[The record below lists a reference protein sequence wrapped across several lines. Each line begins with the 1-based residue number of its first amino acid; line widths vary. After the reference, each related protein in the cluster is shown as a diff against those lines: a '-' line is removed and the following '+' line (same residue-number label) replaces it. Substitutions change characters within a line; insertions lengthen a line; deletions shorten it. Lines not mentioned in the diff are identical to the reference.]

1 MSSFEF
7 SDEMLVSRMQHTS
20 LEQYQEHF
28 FCSPARSAGVVSDK
42 DAEARFAPKK
52 THISL
57 FHSRNSVTPVKLS
70 LIF

>member
-7 SDEMLVSRMQHTS
+7 SDEMLVSNMQHTT

-28 FCSPARSAGVVSDK
+28 FCSLARSAGVLSDK
-42 DAEARFAPKK
+42 HAEARFALKK

-57 FHSRNSVTPVKLS
+57 FHSRNAMTPVKLS